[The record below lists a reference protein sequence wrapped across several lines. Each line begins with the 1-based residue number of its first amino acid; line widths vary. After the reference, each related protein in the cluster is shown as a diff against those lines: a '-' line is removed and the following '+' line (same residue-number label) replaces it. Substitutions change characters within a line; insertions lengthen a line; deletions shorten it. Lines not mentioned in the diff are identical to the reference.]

1 MIREAQ
7 AKNALCA
14 TKKILVKARPIALRI
29 GARLYNSPP
38 LKQYVRAYT
47 AGPHDLSLTGRCSR
61 RAELF
66 FWCGEMDGSSTRFRV
81 AE

>member
-14 TKKILVKARPIALRI
+14 TKKILVKARTIALRI

-38 LKQYVRAYT
+38 LEQYVRAYT
-47 AGPHDLSLTGRCSR
+47 AGPLDLSLIGRCSR
-61 RAELF
+61 RADFSFGAVRWMAL
-66 FWCGEMDGSSTRFRV
+66 
-81 AE
+81 